1 LPLAVLTWLMKMRKK
16 LSYTAMLL
24 FMLCAAAFAQY
35 LSREGAREQTPPRVS
50 LSEFPQQFDV
60 WRQVEEQRLAAGQ
73 FRELKADDYISRT
86 YVNDGGFPIF
96 LFIAYYA
103 SQRHRQTFHSPQN
116 CLPGAGWTM
125 GAHKLHS
132 LGGSEANRIN
142 EYLIGK
148 DDAKMIALY
157 WYHGRGRV
165 VANEYWGR
173 LYTIKDSM
181 TMRRTDG
188 ALVRVI
194 APMGKGDGAE
204 EQARQVALDF
214 ASKMA
219 PMLSG
224 YIPN

>member
-1 LPLAVLTWLMKMRKK
+1 
-16 LSYTAMLL
+16 MLL
-24 FMLCAAAFAQY
+24 LLLLSAAFAQY
-35 LSREGAREQTPPRVS
+35 LSRAGVSERLPPRAS

-60 WRQVEEQRLAAGQ
+60 WRQVEEQRLGEGQ

-86 YVNDGGFPIF
+86 YVNDKGFPVF

-125 GAHKLHS
+125 TDHRLH
-132 LGGSEANRIN
+132 GIGSEANRVN

-165 VANEYWGR
+165 VASEYWGR

-181 TMRRTDG
+181 ALGRTDG

-194 APMGKGDGAE
+194 APVGKGDGAE
-204 EQARQVALDF
+204 EQARQTALDF
-214 ASKMA
+214 ASRLM
-219 PMLSG
+219 PMLSN
-224 YIPN
+224 YIPD

>member
-1 LPLAVLTWLMKMRKK
+1 MRKN
-16 LSYTAMLL
+16 LSYIVMLL
-24 FMLCAAAFAQY
+24 FLLCAAAFAQY
-35 LSREGAREQTPPRVS
+35 LSREGSRERVPPRVS
-50 LSEFPQQFDV
+50 LSEFPQQFGV

-86 YVNDGGFPIF
+86 YVNDKGFPVF
-96 LFIAYYA
+96 LFVAYYA

-157 WYHGRGRV
+157 WYQGRGRV
-165 VANEYWGR
+165 VANEYRGR

-181 TMRRTDG
+181 TRRRTDG

-194 APMGKGDGAE
+194 APMGQGDGAE
-204 EQARQVALDF
+204 ERAREAALDF
-214 ASKMA
+214 ARRLT
-219 PMLSG
+219 PMLSSH
-224 YIPN
+224 IPD

>member
-1 LPLAVLTWLMKMRKK
+1 MRKN
-16 LSYTAMLL
+16 LSYIAMLL
-24 FMLCAAAFAQY
+24 FLLCAAAFAQY
-35 LSREGAREQTPPRVS
+35 LSREGSLERIPPRAA

-60 WRQVEEQRLAAGQ
+60 WRQVDEQHLGAGQ
-73 FRELKADDYISRT
+73 FRELKADDYVSRT
-86 YVNDGGFPIF
+86 YVNDKGFPVF

-125 GAHKLHS
+125 GDHKLHS
-132 LGGSEANRIN
+132 LDGSESNRIN

-157 WYHGRGRV
+157 WYHGRGRA

-181 TMRRTDG
+181 TLGRTDG

-204 EQARQVALDF
+204 EQARQTALDF
-214 ASKMA
+214 ARRLA
-219 PMLSG
+219 PMLAD